1 MRHLHRGNYSRD
13 VIDIASFVLGVV
25 LGTLVTAFSA
35 IGSHGRGFD
44 SVRRGA
50 WRRELVARKRAVKA
64 ATAAR
69 AAAIPALQPS
79 LRKAS

>member
-1 MRHLHRGNYSRD
+1 
-13 VIDIASFVLGVV
+13 VIDIAPFVLGVV
-25 LGTLVTAFSA
+25 LGTLITAFSA
-35 IGSHGRGFD
+35 VGSHGRGYD

-50 WRRELVARKRAVKA
+50 WRRELVERKRAVKA

-69 AAAIPALQPS
+69 VAVDPALQPG

>member
-1 MRHLHRGNYSRD
+1 M
-13 VIDIASFVLGVV
+13 IDIAPFVLGVV
-25 LGTLVTAFSA
+25 LGTLITAFSA
-35 IGSHGRGFD
+35 VGSHSRGFD
-44 SVRRGA
+44 SVRRGV

-69 AAAIPALQPS
+69 VAVDPALQPA

>member
-1 MRHLHRGNYSRD
+1 MRRIHHGNYSRA
-13 VIDIASFVLGVV
+13 VIDIVSLVLGVAI
-25 LGTLVTAFSA
+25 GTLIAAFAA
-35 IGSHGRGFD
+35 IGSYGRGFD

-69 AAAIPALQPS
+69 VAAAPTHQPG
-79 LRKAS
+79 LRQAG

>member
-1 MRHLHRGNYSRD
+1 M
-13 VIDIASFVLGVV
+13 IDIASFVLGVT
-25 LGTLVTAFSA
+25 LGTLITAFSA

-69 AAAIPALQPS
+69 VAAVPTLQRRLRPAS
-79 LRKAS
+79 